1 MQTELLTVEDIREQ
15 LDKTEKGKTRQ
26 SIQNTVTVLRNDPM
40 LKGTI
45 CRNEMSGLIDICRDL
60 PWKRRGSHMTDTDLA
75 NIHGYLEKVYGL
87 TSDNV
92 IGKGITIVSNEN
104 SYHPVKIYLE
114 SLQWDGE
121 ERIAQALPRF
131 LKADDIPYTAE
142 VLKMHMLAAICR
154 LYHPGVKYDI
164 MLCLIGEQ
172 GTGKSTFFRYLAIK
186 DEWFTDSLDNLGEK
200 SAFEKLQGHWIIE
213 MGEMNAIANAKSIE
227 GTKAFLSRQKDT
239 FRIPYEKYPEDRPRQ
254 CVFCGTSNEMAFL
267 PLDRTG
273 NRRFAPVLIHLKKG
287 DDNIVGHEQEIREYI
302 IQMWA
307 EAMEIYRSGNFLLTF
322 TPEMEEYVKNLQVSF
337 MPEDIQAGMIQAF
350 LDNYQDDYV
359 CTTIIYQKVL
369 GQNGLPEKWKSKEIG
384 DIMDNSIEGWM
395 KHGNHRFGGNIG
407 TQRSWKR
414 IDPLTDKNGFMK
426 VPDAEQMEIP
436 FD

>member
-1 MQTELLTVEDIREQ
+1 
-15 LDKTEKGKTRQ
+15 
-26 SIQNTVTVLRNDPM
+26 
-40 LKGTI
+40 
-45 CRNEMSGLIDICRDL
+45 
-60 PWKRRGSHMTDTDLA
+60 MTDTDMD
-75 NIHGYLEKVYGL
+75 NICGYLEMAYGL
-87 TSDNV
+87 TSEKA
-92 IGKGITIVSNEN
+92 ISKGISIVSNEN
-104 SYHPVKIYLE
+104 SYHPVIEFLE

-121 ERIAQALPRF
+121 ERIAHALPRF
-131 LKADDIPYTAE
+131 LKAEDVPYTAE
-142 VLKMHMLAAICR
+142 VMKMHMLAAISR
-154 LYHPGVKYDI
+154 LYHPGIKYDI

-186 DEWFTDSLDNLGEK
+186 DEWFSDNLDSLGEK
-200 SAFEKLQGHWIIE
+200 NVFEKLMGHWIVE
-213 MGEMNAIANAKSIE
+213 MGEMNAIANSKSIE

-254 CVFCGTSNEMAFL
+254 CIFCGTSNDMAFL

-287 DDNIVGHEQEIREYI
+287 DDNIVSHEEEIRAYI

-307 EAMEIYRSGNFLLTF
+307 EAMEIYRSGDFSLTF
-322 TPEMEEYVKNLQVSF
+322 TPEMEDYVKNLQMSF

-350 LDNYQDDYV
+350 LDSYKDDYV

-369 GQNGLPEKWKSKEIG
+369 GQNGIPEKWKSKEIG
-384 DIMDNSIEGWM
+384 DILDNSIEGWI

-414 IDPLTDKNGFMK
+414 IDPLTDENGFMK
-426 VPDAEQMEIP
+426 VPEGDQMEMP